1 MEGRKRRGK
10 NEAVDLLSVYC
21 KVPWSLRSLTPC
33 VFCGLDNALISTLE
47 TGNSVSANRD
57 RQSVS
62 KSGQCEGCE
71 VAVNIAEDTPYLT
84 PRLDAWYQAASY
96 K

>member
-1 MEGRKRRGK
+1 
-10 NEAVDLLSVYC
+10 
-21 KVPWSLRSLTPC
+21 

-71 VAVNIAEDTPYLT
+71 VAVNIAEDTPYLNAVA
-84 PRLDAWYQAASY
+84 RCMVSSILL
-96 K
+96 